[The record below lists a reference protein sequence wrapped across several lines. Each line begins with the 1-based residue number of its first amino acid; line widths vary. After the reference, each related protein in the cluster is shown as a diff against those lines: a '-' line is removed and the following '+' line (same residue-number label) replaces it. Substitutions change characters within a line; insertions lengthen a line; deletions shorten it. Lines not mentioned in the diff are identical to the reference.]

1 MKTSA
6 AVQAGIILVCGLV
19 LAGAGSVLLRTRPAS
34 GRPGLES
41 TLGIGLA
48 ALGTAILAWWVLA
61 LGAAVLA
68 ELLRRHGRPA
78 AADLAAGC
86 APPVM
91 RRLAA
96 VLLGINLLAL
106 PAMASAA
113 PGGTASDVGGPTGT
127 GAPPAA
133 SLPGTDTRG
142 DTAGDTAGDTERGI
156 SPYWVPTPSPAVAD
170 GQQTGQ
176 PPGSPVPPS
185 WEPAPMPADGSLLV
199 RPATRAPVGAAE
211 VVVAPGDSLWSIVAA
226 RLGPLATAADV
237 AEAWPGWF
245 AANRSVIGDD
255 PSLLLPGQ
263 VLHAPFP

>member
-6 AVQAGIILVCGLV
+6 VVQAGVILVCGMV
-19 LAGAGSVLLRTRPAS
+19 LAGAGSFLYGA
-34 GRPGLES
+34 RPGSGGSELEGA
-41 TLGIGLA
+41 LGIGLA
-48 ALGTAILAWWVLA
+48 ALGMATLAWWVLA

-68 ELLRRHGRPA
+68 ELLRRHGRSA
-78 AADLAAGC
+78 TADLAARC
-86 APPVM
+86 TPPVM

-96 VLLGINLLAL
+96 VLLGVNLLAV

-113 PGGTASDVGGPTGT
+113 PGGTASVVTGPTGT

-133 SLPGTDTRG
+133 SLPGADTRG
-142 DTAGDTAGDTERGI
+142 DAEDGI
-156 SPYWVPTPSPAVAD
+156 SPYWVPTSSPAVAD
-170 GQQTGQ
+170 GQQNGH
-176 PPGSPVPPS
+176 PPGSPLPPG

-199 RPATRAPVGAAE
+199 RPGTRAQVGAAE

-226 RLGPLATAADV
+226 RLGPLATPADV